1 MKRVSNCLCFV
12 LILCMLGSMLPFAL
26 ADSVAV
32 EAAGE
37 AVATDDAAPAE
48 ESAEETAVPED
59 AAMSEEAAE
68 EAAMTKDTTAAEEA
82 AETPAEITP
91 KGPAAWTV
99 MIYLCGTDL
108 ESEHG
113 MATENLKMIA
123 DTVPD
128 EAVNVLIQTGGSKSW
143 RAEEAV
149 GVDIAETRLQRWSW
163 DKNGFTLLDEEELA
177 SMAKHTTL
185 SDFIQW
191 GAEYYPAEKY
201 MLNLWDHGGGSARG
215 LIVDELHDDA
225 IMSLDGLSRALKN
238 GGVHFNL
245 VMTDTCLMASLET
258 AQAIAP
264 YADYLVASEEVLP
277 SLGSNYK
284 EWLQCLYD
292 EPECGPIRVGRSIC
306 DATQIL
312 YAESDD
318 AVSAKGLTFSLID
331 LGKIDT
337 VADAFNAYMQEVVS
351 MIPDPLAFGHYLKT
365 VSDTDRYQY
374 TEMWDLYDLARR
386 GMKGGISKEIGNRL
400 ENAVDDAVPYSVRQ
414 AYHPYSHGL
423 SVYLRYS
430 DDGRGMLDRLAR
442 CCKNPWQLA
451 FLDAVNLKWDA
462 PEWVTDI
469 VGEIPQMKNELYT
482 IKFDAEVSEDRSQTT
497 MNIYSG
503 IDSGGYIRYELQR
516 YNEQDQSWYTLGES
530 EDVRLLEKTDEKE
543 SYSAVL
549 TGKWPAIGDEFLS
562 ISSKDVLGKKVLL
575 QAPINIFNDP
585 SYKLRIL
592 AEYPQSLMYTDE
604 PEETAEDTAPAEE
617 NETGTEYKV
626 NYEVEG
632 VWDGFD
638 SSTGLV
644 NRNTFSLSE
653 LLGKNFEICR
663 PVYSDYLKDVGDMK
677 FSQPIPVTLDLAVE
691 DTVLAAGQYRLR
703 YSITDMLDRIYHT
716 DFFYLT
722 WDGEKAVFDVPSAE
736 EK

>member
-1 MKRVSNCLCFV
+1 
-12 LILCMLGSMLPFAL
+12 
-26 ADSVAV
+26 
-32 EAAGE
+32 
-37 AVATDDAAPAE
+37 
-48 ESAEETAVPED
+48 
-59 AAMSEEAAE
+59 
-68 EAAMTKDTTAAEEA
+68 
-82 AETPAEITP
+82 
-91 KGPAAWTV
+91 
-99 MIYLCGTDL
+99 
-108 ESEHG
+108 
-113 MATENLKMIA
+113 
-123 DTVPD
+123 
-128 EAVNVLIQTGGSKSW
+128 
-143 RAEEAV
+143 
-149 GVDIAETRLQRWSW
+149 
-163 DKNGFTLLDEEELA
+163 
-177 SMAKHTTL
+177 
-185 SDFIQW
+185 
-191 GAEYYPAEKY
+191 
-201 MLNLWDHGGGSARG
+201 
-215 LIVDELHDDA
+215 
-225 IMSLDGLSRALKN
+225 
-238 GGVHFNL
+238 
-245 VMTDTCLMASLET
+245 
-258 AQAIAP
+258 
-264 YADYLVASEEVLP
+264 
-277 SLGSNYK
+277 
-284 EWLQCLYD
+284 
-292 EPECGPIRVGRSIC
+292 
-306 DATQIL
+306 
-312 YAESDD
+312 
-318 AVSAKGLTFSLID
+318 
-331 LGKIDT
+331 
-337 VADAFNAYMQEVVS
+337 
-351 MIPDPLAFGHYLKT
+351 
-365 VSDTDRYQY
+365 
-374 TEMWDLYDLARR
+374 
-386 GMKGGISKEIGNRL
+386 
-400 ENAVDDAVPYSVRQ
+400 
-414 AYHPYSHGL
+414 
-423 SVYLRYS
+423 
-430 DDGRGMLDRLAR
+430 MLDRLAR
-442 CCKNPWQLA
+442 CCKNPWQMA

-482 IKFDAEVSEDRSQTT
+482 IKFDAEVSEDRSLTT
-497 MNIYSG
+497 LNIYSG

-516 YNEQDQSWYTLGES
+516 YNEQDQNWYTLGES

-575 QAPINIFNDP
+575 QAPIKIFDDT
-585 SYKLRIL
+585 SYTLRIL

-653 LLGKNFEICR
+653 LLGQNFEICR